1 MGRFSTEETHGN
13 RPSKLRA
20 LASWQHNVAQQAG
33 NPAIWEARLR
43 TAEKLEA
50 EADLVE
56 RIQRRRNQEHIGE
69 ANGTPA

>member
-1 MGRFSTEETHGN
+1 MEPD
-13 RPSKLRA
+13 PSKLRA
-20 LASWQHNVAQQAG
+20 LASWYRNLAEQAG

-43 TAEKLEA
+43 TAEKFEA

-56 RIQRRRNQEHIGE
+56 RIQRRRNQKHIDP